1 MKTNYSFEPDAYRFV
16 GLDQAKLVVIAS
28 KWHGEAVESMLNACL
43 DCLKKVGVEE
53 SQLAVYRVPG
63 ALEIPVVAKKIL
75 AKGEVDALLVF
86 GAVVRG
92 DTRHFEMVVDTVND
106 NLNSLA
112 VEFVTPIIQQVLAVD
127 NLAQLVAR
135 TGNDDG
141 NKGIEAAIAA
151 LEMIKLFKTELH

>member
-1 MKTNYSFEPDAYRFV
+1 MKTNYSFEPDAYRFAE
-16 GLDQAKLVVIAS
+16 LDQVKLVVIAS
-28 KWHGEAVESMLNACL
+28 KWHGEAVEGMLSACL

-63 ALEIPVVAKKIL
+63 ALEIPVVAKKLL

-92 DTRHFEMVVDTVND
+92 DTRHFEMVVDAVND